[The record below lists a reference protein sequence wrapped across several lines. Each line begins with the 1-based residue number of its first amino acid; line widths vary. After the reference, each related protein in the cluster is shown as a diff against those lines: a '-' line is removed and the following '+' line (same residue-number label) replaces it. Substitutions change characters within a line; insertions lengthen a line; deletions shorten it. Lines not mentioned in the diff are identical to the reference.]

1 MNQAT
6 FDYIVGKKKGT
17 NPLIKDSDGDG
28 KINMLDCKPND
39 PNKQGWIHN
48 VGAAIAE
55 KVGAHDISARIKQRG
70 AEVDDQKQEIRE
82 AVRET
87 RFRESKDTA
96 IYTEKVKAES
106 QRKAI
111 KERFNRTGGGSG
123 FAAFN
128 RPFITIKLRPRT
140 SGSKGKKVVTYV
152 KKGKHYVK
160 KVSYRHNSGGN
171 RDNDSDGIPNRMEP
185 RGIPDIM
192 GIHNKKGKGRIPK
205 IF

>member
-6 FDYIVGKKKGT
+6 FDAIVGKKKGT

-152 KKGKHYVK
+152 KKGGHYVK
-160 KVSYRHNSGGN
+160 KTYYAPTKVKVASAPRQNLQDRN
-171 RDNDSDGIPNRMEP
+171 RD
-185 RGIPDIM
+185 GIPDIL
-192 GIHNKKGKGRIPK
+192 GVNQRKGKAKPFRM
-205 IF
+205 F